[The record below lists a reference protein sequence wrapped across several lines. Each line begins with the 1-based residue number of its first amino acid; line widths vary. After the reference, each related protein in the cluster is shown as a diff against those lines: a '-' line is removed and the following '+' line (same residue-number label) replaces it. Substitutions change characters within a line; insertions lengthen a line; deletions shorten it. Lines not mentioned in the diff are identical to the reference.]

1 MSTIQWRPEV
11 NALTLPQSYS
21 MRFMPRNVLGN
32 DELAAEMVKKNPI
45 WHEGMAK
52 VCIDSLIQT
61 IQEQLIAGN
70 QVTLANAFTF
80 SLSFT
85 ARLDTPD
92 APLPPMDELLQVRI
106 YAAQPFVT
114 AVRQEAQLEQL
125 PAEEKLPLIVTAE
138 DTRLKLNDVLYAK
151 GVLRLAGSRLL
162 FNQADPICGCFIEGT
177 RSGKTTQ
184 AQFATISNTE
194 ILLVPDIPAQ
204 NDPWNNEYILS
215 VAARYTGRGTLRTGI
230 YRRKLRAPLTV
241 TGFGHPH
248 QSVGI
253 LTGSAATP
261 YVVITGGTAT
271 ADELLRIQALFD
283 LREGQLVLSLVDMS
297 ENGNAGA
304 ALTVAANGAYVLP
317 GFMNS
322 AVSSLN
328 IRVDRFNE
336 LAELV
341 RTSYSGRLVD
351 VLDVKIA

>member
-45 WHEGMAK
+45 WNEGMAK
-52 VCIDSLIQT
+52 ACIDSLIQT

-194 ILLVPDIPAQ
+194 ILLVADIPAQ

-230 YRRKLRAPLTV
+230 YRRKLRAPIMV
-241 TGFGHPH
+241 ANFGDGMEY
-248 QSVGI
+248 GI
-253 LTGSAATP
+253 LTGKAAHP
-261 YVVITGGTAT
+261 YVSVIADTIT
-271 ADELLRIQALFD
+271 ADEMLRLQVIFD
-283 LREGQLVLSLVDMS
+283 LRTEQLVFSLLDMS
-297 ENGNAGA
+297 ENGKAGA
-304 ALTVAANGAYVLP
+304 AVTVAANGAYVLP

-322 AVSSLN
+322 AVSSMS
-328 IRVDRFNE
+328 IRVDRFSQ

-341 RTSYSGRLVD
+341 RTDYSGRLVE